1 MGFEDISLNF
11 ILVNTCNSTTSRLSF
26 VSFSFQIFYLK
37 KYISFTSFLL
47 FKPKSDLLS
56 PSICLKV
63 EQYKIFHLKTQKSL
77 PFSFSSR
84 KPLFFFFCFFFSFN
98 FI

>member
-47 FKPKSDLLS
+47 FKPK
-56 PSICLKV
+56 K
-63 EQYKIFHLKTQKSL
+63 
-77 PFSFSSR
+77 
-84 KPLFFFFCFFFSFN
+84 
-98 FI
+98 